1 MKQHSYCAFG
11 PTLAASANLMCKST
25 HIQKSR
31 QSSRTLFESGEM
43 AVTLP
48 TAALSPPLRALGMSL
63 HAKQLQLAGSTFPTG
78 LLYLSQLL
86 QTSSLSPVPNVRG
99 ITLAWD
105 PLYPYWK
112 IELFL
117 GLKYYVNH
125 FATVFVPRPAFEEGT
140 SHHLTVSEQN
150 DTTRF
155 DQLSPG
161 SHSRKYRHHFKL
173 LDDCSL
179 LFGHYV
185 V

>member
-1 MKQHSYCAFG
+1 MKQLLLCFWAYVSCQ
-11 PTLAASANLMCKST
+11 CKS
-25 HIQKSR
+25 HVQINSNIQKSR
-31 QSSRTLFESGEM
+31 QSSRALFESGEM

-48 TAALSPPLRALGMSL
+48 TAVRSPPLRALRMSL
-63 HAKQLQLAGSTFPTG
+63 HAKQLQLAGSTFPRG

-86 QTSSLSPVPNVRG
+86 QTASLSPVTKCQRDYSG
-99 ITLAWD
+99 
-105 PLYPYWK
+105 
-112 IELFL
+112 L
-117 GLKYYVNH
+117 GPSLSILEDQDDVNP
-125 FATVFVPRPAFEEGT
+125 FVTVFVRRPAFEEGT
-140 SHHLTVSEQN
+140 SHRLTVSEQN

-155 DQLSPG
+155 DQLSPD